1 MPPLCVSVAAE
12 FLHEGDAEPEAGV
25 CRCGFEADSL
35 VGDLHV
41 QVVVEQ
47 DSGVW
52 VLTLRGEHDISV
64 EPSLHEE
71 LDRVFAAGSTVVVDL
86 SEADFIDSSVLGAL
100 IHGHHR
106 ASKEPHQIAVVI
118 PDSNTLVSR
127 LLRMTG
133 LGTILDTYPS
143 RADAI
148 AALS

>member
-1 MPPLCVSVAAE
+1 M
-12 FLHEGDAEPEAGV
+12 D
-25 CRCGFEADSL
+25 
-35 VGDLHV
+35 VGT
-41 QVVVEQ
+41 VVVEQ

-86 SEADFIDSSVLGAL
+86 SEVEFIDSSVLGAL
-100 IHGHHR
+100 IHGHQR
-106 ASKEPHQIAVVI
+106 ATQEPHQIAVVLPN
-118 PDSNTLVSR
+118 PDGSITR
-127 LLRMTG
+127 LISMAG
-133 LGTILDTYPS
+133 LTTILDTYIS